1 MITMLSA
8 MRLSLTS
15 LTRNLIIGL
24 CLCGLSAC
32 SALRIGYNQG
42 ETLVWWW
49 IDGYADF
56 STEQAPRVKDAIH
69 QWFVWHRA
77 TQLPGYAD
85 LLVSA
90 QAQVLQPATPAQA
103 CRWAD
108 ELRERIGPLIAH
120 ALPLAAPIVPTLT
133 PEQLAHIERQY
144 RKTND
149 EFQED
154 FLQDKPEERLKAS
167 TQRAIDR
174 GEMLYGKLDERQRR
188 MLAVAIAASPFDAD
202 VWFAER
208 QAMQRE
214 TLLALRKVSAQA
226 EGSAGRDAAA
236 LAALQALSQRAQQP
250 PAIYRAYQKRLTDY
264 NCALAAQL
272 HNSTTP
278 TQRQAA
284 RAKLKS
290 WEDDVRALIAQGSNG
305 SG

>member
-1 MITMLSA
+1 
-8 MRLSLTS
+8 
-15 LTRNLIIGL
+15 
-24 CLCGLSAC
+24 
-32 SALRIGYNQG
+32 
-42 ETLVWWW
+42 
-49 IDGYADF
+49 
-56 STEQAPRVKDAIH
+56 
-69 QWFVWHRA
+69 
-77 TQLPGYAD
+77 LPGYAE

-90 QAQVLQPATPAQA
+90 QAQVLQPLTPTQA

-108 ELRERIGPLIAH
+108 ELRERIGPLFAQ

-133 PEQLAHIERQY
+133 PQQLAHIERQY
-144 RKTND
+144 RKSND

-154 FLQDKPEERLKAS
+154 FLQDKPEERLEAS
-167 TQRAIDR
+167 TRRTIDR

-188 MLAVAIAASPFDAD
+188 MLAAAIAASPFDAN

-226 EGSAGRDAAA
+226 EAGADRKATA
-236 LAALQALSQRAQQP
+236 LAALQALSRRAQQP
-250 PAIYRAYQKRLTDY
+250 PAAYRDYQQRLTEY

-278 TQRQAA
+278 SQRQAA

-305 SG
+305 SD

>member
-1 MITMLSA
+1 MLSA

-15 LTRNLIIGL
+15 LTKNLIIGV
-24 CLCGLSAC
+24 CLCCLSAC

-42 ETLVWWW
+42 ETLLWWW

-56 STEQAPRVKDAIH
+56 SAEQTPKVKDAIH
-69 QWFVWHRA
+69 QWFAWHRA

-85 LLVSA
+85 LLVVA
-90 QAQVLQPATPAQA
+90 QAQVLQPATPEQA

-108 ELRERIGPLIAH
+108 DLRGRFELLMTQAV
-120 ALPLAAPIVPTLT
+120 PLAAPLVPTLSA
-133 PEQLAHIERQY
+133 EQLAHIERQY
-144 RKTND
+144 RKAND
-149 EFQED
+149 EFQDE

-167 TQRAIDR
+167 TKRAIDR
-174 GEMLYGKLDERQRR
+174 GEMLYGKLDDSQRR
-188 MLAVAIAASPFDAD
+188 LLAAAVSASPFDANA
-202 VWFAER
+202 WFAER

-214 TLLALRKVSAQA
+214 TLLALRKVSAQEA
-226 EGSAGRDAAA
+226 EARTDRKAAA
-236 LAALQALSQRAQQP
+236 LAALQALSQRARQP
-250 PAIYRAYQKRLTDY
+250 PPGYRTYQRRLIEY

-278 TQRQAA
+278 AQRQAA
-284 RAKLKS
+284 RARLKD

>member
-15 LTRNLIIGL
+15 LTRKLIIGL

-42 ETLVWWW
+42 ETLIWWW

-56 STEQAPRVKDAIH
+56 SAEQAPRVRDAIH

-77 TQLPGYAD
+77 TQLPGYAE

-90 QAQVLQPATPAQA
+90 QAQVLQPLTPAQA

-108 ELRERIGPLIAH
+108 ALRERIGPVITQ

-144 RKTND
+144 RKANE
-149 EFQED
+149 EFREEY
-154 FLQDKPEERLKAS
+154 LQAKPEERLKAS
-167 TQRAIDR
+167 TQRTIDR
-174 GEMLYGKLDERQRR
+174 GEMLYGKLDDAQRR
-188 MLAVAIAASPFDAD
+188 MLAAGLSASPFDAN

-214 TLLALRKVSAQA
+214 TLLALRKVAAQGEA
-226 EGSAGRDAAA
+226 SPGRDATA
-236 LAALQALSQRAQQP
+236 LAELQALAQRAQRP
-250 PAIYRAYQKRLTDY
+250 PAAHRAYQQRLTDY

-278 TQRQAA
+278 AQRQTA

>member
-1 MITMLSA
+1 

-15 LTRNLIIGL
+15 LTKNLIIGV
-24 CLCGLSAC
+24 CLCCLSAC

-49 IDGYADF
+49 IDSYADF
-56 STEQAPRVKDAIH
+56 NAEQAPRVKDAIR
-69 QWFVWHRA
+69 QWFAWHRA

-90 QAQVLQPATPAQA
+90 QGQVLQPLTPEQA

-108 ELRERIGPLIAH
+108 DLRGRIEPLMTQ
-120 ALPLAAPIVPTLT
+120 ALPLAAPLLPTLT
-133 PEQLAHIERQY
+133 AEQLAHVERQY
-144 RKTND
+144 RKKND
-149 EFQED
+149 EVREE

-167 TQRAIDR
+167 TQRVIER
-174 GEMLYGKLDERQRR
+174 GEMLYGKLDDRQRG
-188 MLAVAIAASPFDAD
+188 MLAAAMSASPFDAN

-214 TLLALRKVSAQA
+214 TLLALRKVSAQG
-226 EGSAGRDAAA
+226 EAGPGRNAAA
-236 LAALQALSQRAQQP
+236 LAALQALAQRARQP
-250 PAIYRAYQKRLTDY
+250 PAAYGAYQRRLAEY

-278 TQRQAA
+278 AQRQAA

-305 SG
+305 SS